1 MDLFEKLKAIT
12 GSAAEPLME
21 LLDMPEKQF
30 SEIKEELIKATQN
43 ILNDKSFK
51 ENLKNN
57 FEIMGTKAED
67 TAETIGF
74 IDDLLEECKETELL
88 TKQKKEF
95 IFSLLNFIK
104 DGLTDFNENPIPSI
118 DVGVKILDE
127 RAKMPEYAHLGD
139 SGVDVF
145 ALEDVDIQP
154 KDTVLIQL
162 GLAFQLPLG
171 YELQARPK
179 SGITLKTK
187 CRVQL
192 GTIDSIYR
200 GEVGIIIDN
209 IGDEVISIKAGQ
221 KVAQLVPA
229 KVPYMNLTNV
239 EELNETDRAEGG
251 FGSTGV

>member
-1 MDLFEKLKAIT
+1 
-12 GSAAEPLME
+12 
-21 LLDMPEKQF
+21 
-30 SEIKEELIKATQN
+30 
-43 ILNDKSFK
+43 
-51 ENLKNN
+51 
-57 FEIMGTKAED
+57 MGTKAED
-67 TAETIGF
+67 TAENIGF

-104 DGLTDFNENPIPSI
+104 DGLTDFNKNPIPSI

-127 RAKMPEYAHLGD
+127 RARMPEYAHLGD

-145 ALEDVDIQP
+145 ALEDIDVQP

-200 GEVGIIIDN
+200 GEVGIIVDN

-229 KVPYMNLTNV
+229 KVPYMNLTNI
-239 EELNETDRAEGG
+239 EKLNETDRAEGG

>member
-12 GSAAEPLME
+12 GSAAESLME

-43 ILNDKSFK
+43 ILSDKTFK

-57 FEIMGTKAED
+57 FEIMGTRAED
-67 TAETIGF
+67 TTETIAY
-74 IDDLLEECKETELL
+74 IDDLVKECEETELL

-95 IFSLLNFIK
+95 VFSLLNFIK
-104 DGLTDFNENPIPSI
+104 DGLTDFNKNPIPSI
-118 DVGVKILDE
+118 DVNVKILDE

-145 ALEDVDIQP
+145 ALEDAEIQP

-162 GLAFQLPLG
+162 GLAFELPLG

-221 KVAQLVPA
+221 KMAQLVPA
-229 KVPYMNLTNV
+229 KVPYMNLTKV
-239 EELNETDRAEGG
+239 EKLNETDRAEGG